1 MADPVPPSAAD
12 KPIGQSPAPAAF
24 RAQAVLMG
32 TGLDLVA
39 LGAAERPGGAPLVI
53 ELVGSL
59 AGLGASGSGATG
71 LGSGASAPTATTT
84 GVAVLF
90 RYGAAVFF
98 GVSPAG
104 IADSLRQIGPQIRQP
119 FSAAERE
126 TESLEIRVD
135 PGARETVEGSVL
147 LLADVTLEKLQIV
160 ADIMAK
166 SVSLAHHERNI
177 ERQFERIEPFAVNL
191 EHWGRGGR
199 AAHELLQHLGAA
211 LLAEHR
217 VVAGARIDDSPE
229 LLWDHP
235 ELERLWARLR
245 DEFEIRERFAAL
257 HGKLALISRTA
268 ETALELLQN
277 RRALR
282 VEYAIVGLILFE
294 ILLTLLQWW
303 LSGHVG

>member
-1 MADPVPPSAAD
+1 MPASIPSPDDTPAD
-12 KPIGQSPAPAAF
+12 SPATHTF
-24 RAQAVLMG
+24 RAQAVLAG
-32 TGLDLVA
+32 TGIDLGA
-39 LGAAERPGGAPLVI
+39 LGAAERPGGAPLVV
-53 ELVGSL
+53 ELIGALDGLGIDGSPTG
-59 AGLGASGSGATG
+59 GLGAGRE
-71 LGSGASAPTATTT
+71 TT

-90 RYGAAVFF
+90 RYGAVVFF
-98 GVSPAG
+98 GVSSAG
-104 IADSLRQIGPQIRQP
+104 VAEYLRQIGPHVRQP
-119 FSAAERE
+119 LGTGDRE
-126 TESLEIRVD
+126 TEGLEVRAER
-135 PGARETVEGSVL
+135 GARETFEGNVL
-147 LLADVTLEKLQIV
+147 VLADVTLEKFQVV

-191 EHWGRGGR
+191 DHWGRGGR
-199 AAHELLQHLGAA
+199 AARELLQHLGTA

-217 VVAGARIDDSPE
+217 VVAGARVDDSPE

-235 ELERLWARLR
+235 ELERIWARLR

-282 VEYAIVGLILFE
+282 VEYAIVGLIVFE
-294 ILLTLLQWW
+294 IVLALLQWW
-303 LSGHVG
+303 LSGRAV